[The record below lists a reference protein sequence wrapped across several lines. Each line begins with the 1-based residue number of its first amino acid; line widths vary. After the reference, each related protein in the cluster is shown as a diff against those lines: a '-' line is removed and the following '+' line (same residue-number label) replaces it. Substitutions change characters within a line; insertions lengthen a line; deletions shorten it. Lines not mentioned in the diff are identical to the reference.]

1 MRKYRD
7 INNTVVVS
15 SSIPYSVVQ
24 HLCLIGLIISI
35 CIAGGGAAEPVGNG
49 MSLSGGGQAAVTKH
63 IPQTNTSDV
72 ADTRVD
78 VAVDGTHVAS
88 GGTVTT
94 TDDPR
99 ISFVANTS
107 SRISLIALRVDGRT
121 YRSYTPNSTKYSQAV
136 TLDVQPGPHD
146 IELVT
151 KTTTRVHEY
160 RLTVTED
167 SVAPTMAF
175 TKPIDSSGASLEG
188 SYDVD
193 SSQVTIAGTVA
204 DRSGVEKVTLE
215 HTYRY
220 TRAGDGEQGREQTVI
235 HNPNGSV
242 SWSVDLIPPQ
252 ETSTETTNRIEVRL
266 YDQFGQIRQY
276 EFNLTVRDDAPP
288 EVTITDLTALHKT
301 AEVRVDFSVTDAAGI
316 RSVKVSNADVPNVGR
331 NRLLSLDPEAQPV
344 EAEFTHTVPVDEGSP
359 SVTLVATDASGQ
371 EQVISRELNYSAL
384 ITPITR
390 IETRETRFVDDTR
403 VSMVG
408 NVSEGKIAR
417 VRVETVAP
425 NGTVLDIQTAHSGA
439 VVSRVALNETLHAE
453 TDVYP
458 VRVRVRTL
466 DATGAEHLESVTL
479 SQPAAGRTLPANT
492 SQESPRRLETSAN
505 QSNSTTTET
514 PVDSSDGI
522 ISQWLPESLTLAQDS
537 VGESGLGE
545 VALVVVT
552 LLVGMLLIIR
562 Y

>member
-1 MRKYRD
+1 MSSYLD
-7 INNTVVVS
+7 ANSTVLAS
-15 SSIPYSVVQ
+15 RSIVQSVVRS
-24 HLCLIGLIISI
+24 LCLLTLILSI
-35 CIAGGGAAEPVGNG
+35 CIAGGAAAESSTNG
-49 MSLSGGGQAAVTKH
+49 MSLAEDGQTAVIEPT
-63 IPQTNTSDV
+63 PQTNTSDV
-72 ADTRVD
+72 ADTRVN

-88 GGTVTT
+88 GDTVTT

-99 ISFVANTS
+99 ISFTANS
-107 SRISLIALRVDGRT
+107 SSQISLIALRVDGRT
-121 YRSYTPNSTKYSQAV
+121 YRSYTPNSTTYSQTV
-136 TLDVQPGPHD
+136 TLDVQPGSHEV
-146 IELVT
+146 ELVT
-151 KTTTRVHEY
+151 KTTARVHEY
-160 RLTVTED
+160 HLTVTED
-167 SVAPTMAF
+167 SVAPTMTF
-175 TKPIDSSGASLEG
+175 TNPIGATGASLEE
-188 SYDVD
+188 SYDVGR
-193 SSQVTIAGTVA
+193 SQVTIAGTVE

-220 TRAGDGEQGREQTVI
+220 TQAGDSEQGREQTVI

-242 SWSVDLIPPQ
+242 SWSVDLIAPQ

-288 EVTITDLTALHKT
+288 EVTITDLTALHET
-301 AEVRVDFSVTDAAGI
+301 AEVRVKFSVTDAAGI
-316 RSVKVSNADVPNVGR
+316 RSVRVSNADVPNVGR

-344 EAEFTHTVPVDEGSP
+344 AAEFTHTVPVDEGSP

-371 EQVISRELNYSAL
+371 EQVVRRELNYSAL
-384 ITPITR
+384 ITPVTR
-390 IETRETRFVDDTR
+390 IKTRETRFVDDTR

-417 VRVETVAP
+417 VRLETVAP
-425 NGTVLDIQTAHSGA
+425 NGTVLDIQTAHSGT
-439 VVSRVALNETLHAE
+439 VVSQVALNETLRAE

-479 SQPAAGRTLPANT
+479 SQPVAGRTPSANT

-505 QSNSTTTET
+505 RSNSTTTET
-514 PVDSSDGI
+514 PARSSDGI

-537 VGESGLGE
+537 VGESDLGE

-552 LLVGMLLIIR
+552 LLVGVLLIIR